1 MKKLTSVFLSV
12 MFILQLCNP
21 LSATESVSQNS
32 IILRS
37 AEVPA
42 GMNLGVSA
50 VALHTDLSSVE
61 AVLPHTL
68 VFSENAD
75 YDSSSYEE
83 YYPVTINWSP
93 TENSPEP
100 TTKKTGLYCLT
111 GTPVFDDGM
120 SFDGK
125 SPVFYYYITV
135 QEPEKPQLDMFF
147 YESYSQSFLFPWVEL
162 TDEMTEQT
170 KIFLK
175 ENDGDFVDVTE
186 KYYIVVMSNMLAVG
200 AFGLH
205 SGNTYSLYAEYPGG
219 KTNTLIFDYDN
230 TIHIKGH
237 IDGDRDGGN
246 SDGYNP
252 PDYTQPAPEE
262 PSSSK
267 PQETSSSE
275 IPQESQT
282 TQPTSVP
289 SSFPQETTA
298 SQVPRETLAA
308 QFPSI
313 TQETSISQAQQDSSV
328 AQSSFL
334 PQETTASQVLQETL
348 AAQSPSMTQEA
359 SVSDSSVSLPELE
372 TTTAPAAEMT
382 EFFGSDS
389 DIISGTRL
397 RLMLSSGNAV
407 FEKNGV
413 SLTFSSDSF
422 RNYALKDSDQ
432 FSVTIKQPAQNSITI
447 SVSLN
452 REDLSVL
459 NDSIL
464 TVPYTQEADA
474 FYLEDETGSKTY
486 AAQTDS
492 VTMTA
497 SFLLPHT
504 GTWTFYSET
513 DGVTDATQE
522 IAVVSASAGNKS
534 WHIPA
539 AICIIMLTGT
549 CTAAFCR
556 YRRTHHETH

>member
-21 LSATESVSQNS
+21 LSATESVPQNS

-282 TQPTSVP
+282 TQPTSAP
-289 SSFPQETTA
+289 SSLPQETTA

-313 TQETSISQAQQDSSV
+313 TQETSISQAQQDSSA
-328 AQSSFL
+328 AQSPSMT
-334 PQETTASQVLQETL
+334 QEASISQAQQDSS

-359 SVSDSSVSLPELE
+359 SVSGSSVSLPEPE

>member
-37 AEVPA
+37 AEVSA

-50 VALHTDLSSVE
+50 VALHTDLSSAE
-61 AVLPHTL
+61 AVLPRTL

-75 YDSSSYEE
+75 FDASSYEE

-100 TTKKTGLYCLT
+100 STEKTGLYCLT

-125 SPVFYYYITV
+125 LPVFYYYITV

-219 KTNTLIFDYDN
+219 KTNTLIFDYDD

-237 IDGDRDGGN
+237 INGDRDGGN

-289 SSFPQETTA
+289 SSLPQETTA
-298 SQVPRETLAA
+298 SQVPREAPAA

-313 TQETSISQAQQDSSV
+313 TQETSISQAQQDSS
-328 AQSSFL
+328 
-334 PQETTASQVLQETL
+334 

-359 SVSDSSVSLPELE
+359 SVSGNLVSLPELE
-372 TTTAPAAEMT
+372 TTTAPATGMT

-432 FSVTIKQPAQNSITI
+432 FSVAIKQPAQNSITI

-452 REDLSVL
+452 REELSVL

-474 FYLEDETGSKTY
+474 FYLEDATGSKTY

-539 AICIIMLTGT
+539 AICIVMLTGT

>member
-313 TQETSISQAQQDSSV
+313 TQETSISQAQQDSS
-328 AQSSFL
+328 
-334 PQETTASQVLQETL
+334 

-464 TVPYTQEADA
+464 TVPYTREADA
-474 FYLEDETGSKTY
+474 FYLEDATGSKIY

>member
-1 MKKLTSVFLSV
+1 MKKLTPVFLSV

-289 SSFPQETTA
+289 SSLPQETTA

-313 TQETSISQAQQDSSV
+313 TQETSISQAQQDSSA
-328 AQSSFL
+328 AQSPSMT
-334 PQETTASQVLQETL
+334 QEASISQAQQDSS

-359 SVSDSSVSLPELE
+359 SVSGSSVSLPEPK

>member
-246 SDGYNP
+246 SDRYNP

-289 SSFPQETTA
+289 SSLPQETTA

-313 TQETSISQAQQDSSV
+313 TQETSISQAQQDSSA
-328 AQSSFL
+328 AQFPSIT
-334 PQETTASQVLQETL
+334 QETSISQAQQDSS

-359 SVSDSSVSLPELE
+359 SVSGSSVSLPELE

>member
-282 TQPTSVP
+282 TQPTSAP
-289 SSFPQETTA
+289 SSLPQETTA

-313 TQETSISQAQQDSSV
+313 TQETSISQAQQDSS
-328 AQSSFL
+328 
-334 PQETTASQVLQETL
+334 

-359 SVSDSSVSLPELE
+359 SVSGSSVSLPEPE

-474 FYLEDETGSKTY
+474 FYLEDGTGSKTY

>member
-1 MKKLTSVFLSV
+1 MKKLTPVFLSV

-289 SSFPQETTA
+289 SSFPQETTT

-313 TQETSISQAQQDSSV
+313 TQETSISQAQQDSS
-328 AQSSFL
+328 
-334 PQETTASQVLQETL
+334 

-359 SVSDSSVSLPELE
+359 SVSGSSVSLPELE

>member
-313 TQETSISQAQQDSSV
+313 TQETSISQAQQDSS
-328 AQSSFL
+328 
-334 PQETTASQVLQETL
+334 

-359 SVSDSSVSLPELE
+359 SVSGSSVSLPELE

-522 IAVVSASAGNKS
+522 IAVVSASSGNKS

>member
-1 MKKLTSVFLSV
+1 MKKLISVFLSV

-289 SSFPQETTA
+289 SSLPQETTA

-313 TQETSISQAQQDSSV
+313 TQETSISQAQQDSS
-328 AQSSFL
+328 
-334 PQETTASQVLQETL
+334 

-359 SVSDSSVSLPELE
+359 SVSGSSVSLPELE

>member
-175 ENDGDFVDVTE
+175 ENDGNFVDVTE

-289 SSFPQETTA
+289 SSFPQETTT

-313 TQETSISQAQQDSSV
+313 TQETSISQAQQDSS
-328 AQSSFL
+328 
-334 PQETTASQVLQETL
+334 

-359 SVSDSSVSLPELE
+359 SVSGSSVSLPELE

>member
-1 MKKLTSVFLSV
+1 MKKLTPVFLSV

-120 SFDGK
+120 SFAGK

-289 SSFPQETTA
+289 SSFPQETTT

-313 TQETSISQAQQDSSV
+313 TQETSISQAQQDSS
-328 AQSSFL
+328 
-334 PQETTASQVLQETL
+334 

-359 SVSDSSVSLPELE
+359 SVSGSSVSLPELE

>member
-289 SSFPQETTA
+289 SSFPQETTT

-313 TQETSISQAQQDSSV
+313 TQETSISQAQQDSS
-328 AQSSFL
+328 
-334 PQETTASQVLQETL
+334 

>member
-1 MKKLTSVFLSV
+1 M
-12 MFILQLCNP
+12 
-21 LSATESVSQNS
+21 
-32 IILRS
+32 
-37 AEVPA
+37 
-42 GMNLGVSA
+42 
-50 VALHTDLSSVE
+50 
-61 AVLPHTL
+61 
-68 VFSENAD
+68 
-75 YDSSSYEE
+75 
-83 YYPVTINWSP
+83 
-93 TENSPEP
+93 
-100 TTKKTGLYCLT
+100 
-111 GTPVFDDGM
+111 
-120 SFDGK
+120 
-125 SPVFYYYITV
+125 
-135 QEPEKPQLDMFF
+135 
-147 YESYSQSFLFPWVEL
+147 LFPWVEL

-219 KTNTLIFDYDN
+219 KTNTLIFDYDD

-237 IDGDRDGGN
+237 INGDRDGGN

-289 SSFPQETTA
+289 SSLPQETTA
-298 SQVPRETLAA
+298 SQVPREAPAA

-313 TQETSISQAQQDSSV
+313 TQETSISQAQQDSSA

-334 PQETTASQVLQETL
+334 PQETL

-359 SVSDSSVSLPELE
+359 SVSGSLVSLPELE
-372 TTTAPAAEMT
+372 TTTAPAAGMT

-397 RLMLSSGNAV
+397 RLRLSSGKAV

-432 FSVTIKQPAQNSITI
+432 FSVTISSQPRIA
-447 SVSLN
+447 L
-452 REDLSVL
+452 
-459 NDSIL
+459 
-464 TVPYTQEADA
+464 PY
-474 FYLEDETGSKTY
+474 
-486 AAQTDS
+486 
-492 VTMTA
+492 
-497 SFLLPHT
+497 
-504 GTWTFYSET
+504 
-513 DGVTDATQE
+513 
-522 IAVVSASAGNKS
+522 
-534 WHIPA
+534 
-539 AICIIMLTGT
+539 
-549 CTAAFCR
+549 R
-556 YRRTHHETH
+556 YP

>member
-37 AEVPA
+37 AEVSA

-313 TQETSISQAQQDSSV
+313 TQETSISQAQQDSS
-328 AQSSFL
+328 
-334 PQETTASQVLQETL
+334 

-359 SVSDSSVSLPELE
+359 SVSGSSVSLPELE

-464 TVPYTQEADA
+464 TVPYIQEADA

>member
-50 VALHTDLSSVE
+50 VALHSDLSSAE

-75 YDSSSYEE
+75 FDASSYEE

-93 TENSPEP
+93 TENFPEP
-100 TTKKTGLYCLT
+100 GTEKTGLYCLT

-125 SPVFYYYITV
+125 LPVFYYYITV

-219 KTNTLIFDYDN
+219 KTNTLIFDYDD

-237 IDGDRDGGN
+237 INGDRDGGN

-289 SSFPQETTA
+289 SSLP
-298 SQVPRETLAA
+298 
-308 QFPSI
+308 
-313 TQETSISQAQQDSSV
+313 QETSISQAQQDSSA

-334 PQETTASQVLQETL
+334 PQETTASQVPQETL

-359 SVSDSSVSLPELE
+359 SVSGNLVSLPELE
-372 TTTAPAAEMT
+372 TTTAPAAGMT

-452 REDLSVL
+452 REELSVL

-474 FYLEDETGSKTY
+474 FYLEDATGSKTY

-539 AICIIMLTGT
+539 AICIVMLTGT

>member
-1 MKKLTSVFLSV
+1 MKKLTPVFLSV

-313 TQETSISQAQQDSSV
+313 TQETSISQAQQDSS
-328 AQSSFL
+328 
-334 PQETTASQVLQETL
+334 

-359 SVSDSSVSLPELE
+359 SVSGSSVSLPELE

-464 TVPYTQEADA
+464 TVPYTREADA

>member
-230 TIHIKGH
+230 TIHIKEH

-313 TQETSISQAQQDSSV
+313 TQETSISQAQQDSS
-328 AQSSFL
+328 
-334 PQETTASQVLQETL
+334 

-359 SVSDSSVSLPELE
+359 SVSGSSVSLPELE

>member
-200 AFGLH
+200 AVGLH

-308 QFPSI
+308 QLPSI
-313 TQETSISQAQQDSSV
+313 TQETSISQAHLYSS
-328 AQSSFL
+328 
-334 PQETTASQVLQETL
+334 

-359 SVSDSSVSLPELE
+359 SVSGSSVSLPELE

>member
-1 MKKLTSVFLSV
+1 MKKLTPVFLSV

-282 TQPTSVP
+282 TQPTSAP
-289 SSFPQETTA
+289 SSLPQETTA

-313 TQETSISQAQQDSSV
+313 TQETSISQAQQDSS
-328 AQSSFL
+328 
-334 PQETTASQVLQETL
+334 

-359 SVSDSSVSLPELE
+359 SVSGSSVSLPEPE

-464 TVPYTQEADA
+464 TVPYTREADA
-474 FYLEDETGSKTY
+474 FYLEDETGSKIY

-522 IAVVSASAGNKS
+522 IAAVSASAGNKS

-539 AICIIMLTGT
+539 AICIVMLTGT

>member
-37 AEVPA
+37 AEVSA

-237 IDGDRDGGN
+237 IDGDRDGGK

-313 TQETSISQAQQDSSV
+313 TQETSISQAQQDSS
-328 AQSSFL
+328 
-334 PQETTASQVLQETL
+334 

-359 SVSDSSVSLPELE
+359 SVSGSSVSLPELE

>member
-37 AEVPA
+37 AEVSA

-50 VALHTDLSSVE
+50 VALHTDLSSAE
-61 AVLPHTL
+61 AVLPRTL

-75 YDSSSYEE
+75 FDASSYEE

-100 TTKKTGLYCLT
+100 STEKTGLYCLT

-125 SPVFYYYITV
+125 LPVFYYYITV

-219 KTNTLIFDYDN
+219 KTNTLIFDYDD

-237 IDGDRDGGN
+237 INGDRDGGN

-289 SSFPQETTA
+289 SSLPQETTA
-298 SQVPRETLAA
+298 SQVPREAPAA

-313 TQETSISQAQQDSSV
+313 TQETSISQAQQDSS
-328 AQSSFL
+328 
-334 PQETTASQVLQETL
+334 

-359 SVSDSSVSLPELE
+359 SVSGNLVSLPELE
-372 TTTAPAAEMT
+372 TTTAPATGMT

-432 FSVTIKQPAQNSITI
+432 FSVAIKQPAQNSITI

-452 REDLSVL
+452 REELSVL

-474 FYLEDETGSKTY
+474 FYLEDATGSKTY
-486 AAQTDS
+486 AVQTDS

-539 AICIIMLTGT
+539 AICIVMLTGT

>member
-50 VALHTDLSSVE
+50 VALHTDLSSAE

-75 YDSSSYEE
+75 FDSSSYEE

-100 TTKKTGLYCLT
+100 STEKTGLYCLT

-125 SPVFYYYITV
+125 LPVFYYYITV
-135 QEPEKPQLDMFF
+135 QEPENPQLDMFF
-147 YESYSQSFLFPWVEL
+147 YESYSQSFLFPWVDL

-186 KYYIVVMSNMLAVG
+186 KYYIVVMSNMLAIG

-219 KTNTLIFDYDN
+219 KTNTLIFDYDD

-262 PSSSK
+262 SSSSK

-289 SSFPQETTA
+289 SSLPQETTA
-298 SQVPRETLAA
+298 SQVPQEALAA
-308 QFPSI
+308 QLPSI
-313 TQETSISQAQQDSSV
+313 TQETS
-328 AQSSFL
+328 
-334 PQETTASQVLQETL
+334 
-348 AAQSPSMTQEA
+348 
-359 SVSDSSVSLPELE
+359 VSGNSVSLPELE
-372 TTTAPAAEMT
+372 TTTAPAAGMT
-382 EFFGSDS
+382 EFFCSDS

-452 REDLSVL
+452 CEDLSVL

-464 TVPYTQEADA
+464 TVPYTREADA
-474 FYLEDETGSKTY
+474 FYLEDATGSKTY

-539 AICIIMLTGT
+539 AICIVMLTGT

>member
-1 MKKLTSVFLSV
+1 MKKLTPVFLSV

-289 SSFPQETTA
+289 SSFPQETTT

-313 TQETSISQAQQDSSV
+313 TQETSISQAQQDSS
-328 AQSSFL
+328 
-334 PQETTASQVLQETL
+334 

-359 SVSDSSVSLPELE
+359 SVSGSSVSLPELE

-464 TVPYTQEADA
+464 TVPYTREADA
-474 FYLEDETGSKTY
+474 FYLEDETGSKIY

-522 IAVVSASAGNKS
+522 IAAVSASAGNKS

-539 AICIIMLTGT
+539 AICIVMLTGT

>member
-289 SSFPQETTA
+289 SSLPQETTA
-298 SQVPRETLAA
+298 SQVPQETLAA

-313 TQETSISQAQQDSSV
+313 TQETSISQAQQDSS
-328 AQSSFL
+328 
-334 PQETTASQVLQETL
+334 

-359 SVSDSSVSLPELE
+359 SVSGSSVSLPELE

>member
-313 TQETSISQAQQDSSV
+313 TQETSISQAQQDSS
-328 AQSSFL
+328 
-334 PQETTASQVLQETL
+334 

-359 SVSDSSVSLPELE
+359 SVSGSSVSLPELE

-464 TVPYTQEADA
+464 TVPYTREADA
-474 FYLEDETGSKTY
+474 FYLEDATGSKIY

>member
-282 TQPTSVP
+282 TQPTSAP
-289 SSFPQETTA
+289 SSLPQETTA

-313 TQETSISQAQQDSSV
+313 TQETSISQAQQDSS
-328 AQSSFL
+328 
-334 PQETTASQVLQETL
+334 

-359 SVSDSSVSLPELE
+359 SVSGSSVSLPEPE

>member
-230 TIHIKGH
+230 MIHIKGH

-313 TQETSISQAQQDSSV
+313 TQETSISQAQQDSS
-328 AQSSFL
+328 
-334 PQETTASQVLQETL
+334 

-359 SVSDSSVSLPELE
+359 SVSGSSVSLPELE

>member
-37 AEVPA
+37 AEVSA

-313 TQETSISQAQQDSSV
+313 TQETSISQAQQDSS
-328 AQSSFL
+328 
-334 PQETTASQVLQETL
+334 

-359 SVSDSSVSLPELE
+359 SVSGSSVSFPELE

>member
-230 TIHIKGH
+230 MIHIKGH

-313 TQETSISQAQQDSSV
+313 TQETSISQAQQDSS
-328 AQSSFL
+328 
-334 PQETTASQVLQETL
+334 

-359 SVSDSSVSLPELE
+359 SVSGSSVSLPELE

-513 DGVTDATQE
+513 YGVTDATQE

>member
-1 MKKLTSVFLSV
+1 MKKLTPVFLSV

-289 SSFPQETTA
+289 SSLPQETTA

-313 TQETSISQAQQDSSV
+313 TQETSISQAQQDSS
-328 AQSSFL
+328 
-334 PQETTASQVLQETL
+334 

-359 SVSDSSVSLPELE
+359 SVSGSSVSLPEPK

>member
-289 SSFPQETTA
+289 SSFPQETTT

-313 TQETSISQAQQDSSV
+313 TQETSISQAQQDSS
-328 AQSSFL
+328 
-334 PQETTASQVLQETL
+334 

-359 SVSDSSVSLPELE
+359 SVSGSSVSLPELE

-422 RNYALKDSDQ
+422 RNYALNDSDQ

>member
-313 TQETSISQAQQDSSV
+313 TQETSISQAQQDSS
-328 AQSSFL
+328 
-334 PQETTASQVLQETL
+334 

-359 SVSDSSVSLPELE
+359 SVSGSSVSLPELE

-522 IAVVSASAGNKS
+522 ISVVSASAGNKS

>member
-289 SSFPQETTA
+289 SSLPQETTA

-313 TQETSISQAQQDSSV
+313 TQQTSISQAQQDSS
-328 AQSSFL
+328 
-334 PQETTASQVLQETL
+334 

-359 SVSDSSVSLPELE
+359 SVSGSSVSLPELE

>member
-205 SGNTYSLYAEYPGG
+205 IGNTYSLYAEYPGG

-289 SSFPQETTA
+289 SSLPQETTA

-313 TQETSISQAQQDSSV
+313 TQETSISQAQQDSS
-328 AQSSFL
+328 
-334 PQETTASQVLQETL
+334 

-359 SVSDSSVSLPELE
+359 SVSGSSVSLPELE

>member
-313 TQETSISQAQQDSSV
+313 TQETSISQAQQDSS
-328 AQSSFL
+328 
-334 PQETTASQVLQETL
+334 

-359 SVSDSSVSLPELE
+359 SVSGSLVSLPELE

>member
-289 SSFPQETTA
+289 SSFPQETTT

-313 TQETSISQAQQDSSV
+313 TQETSISQAQQDSS
-328 AQSSFL
+328 
-334 PQETTASQVLQETL
+334 

-359 SVSDSSVSLPELE
+359 SVSGSSVSLPELE

-389 DIISGTRL
+389 DIISCTRL
-397 RLMLSSGNAV
+397 RLMLFSGNAD

>member
-111 GTPVFDDGM
+111 GMPVFDHGM

-289 SSFPQETTA
+289 SSFPQETTT

-313 TQETSISQAQQDSSV
+313 TQETSISQAQQDSS
-328 AQSSFL
+328 
-334 PQETTASQVLQETL
+334 

-359 SVSDSSVSLPELE
+359 SVSGSSVSLPELE

>member
-313 TQETSISQAQQDSSV
+313 TQETSISQAQQDSS
-328 AQSSFL
+328 
-334 PQETTASQVLQETL
+334 

-359 SVSDSSVSLPELE
+359 SVSGSSVSLPELE

>member
-1 MKKLTSVFLSV
+1 MKKLTPVFLSV

-313 TQETSISQAQQDSSV
+313 TQETSISQAQQDSS
-328 AQSSFL
+328 
-334 PQETTASQVLQETL
+334 

-359 SVSDSSVSLPELE
+359 SVSGSSVSLPELE